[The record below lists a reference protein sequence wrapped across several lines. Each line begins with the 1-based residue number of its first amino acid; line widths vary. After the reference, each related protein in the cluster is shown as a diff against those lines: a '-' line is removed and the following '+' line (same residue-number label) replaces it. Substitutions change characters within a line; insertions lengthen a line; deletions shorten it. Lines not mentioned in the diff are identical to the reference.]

1 MTRKKYVAWIFLAP
15 SLVFYLYFFIF
26 PTINSVRLSF
36 FEWSGFTEDMLFVGF
51 KNFTSLLKDVNFYD
65 SLKATFLLIIV
76 GGIAIFILSFIF
88 SFLLNSGIRGK
99 KLYRNIIFFPFIVAP
114 IIHSIY
120 WGLVVYSPRTGI
132 LTGFFKFL
140 NIEPIAFL
148 SPQNIFWSSL
158 FVVVWMSVGFYLV
171 ILIAAIER
179 IPSYLYEAARIEG
192 AKEFRQFFKI
202 TLPLIRPVLLIAIV
216 LWVIY
221 AIKMFDF
228 FYAVGGVITPRELWT
243 NAIYLYIVAFGKRPP
258 IFELG
263 YASAIGVFIVI
274 FALVFSVII
283 VLSLR
288 GEEYEY

>member
-65 SLKATFLLIIV
+65 SLKATFLLIVV

-88 SFLLNSGIRGK
+88 SFLLTSGIRGK

-132 LTGFFKFL
+132 LTGFLKFL
-140 NIEPIAFL
+140 NTLAGTRWIK
-148 SPQNIFWSSL
+148 S
-158 FVVVWMSVGFYLV
+158 
-171 ILIAAIER
+171 
-179 IPSYLYEAARIEG
+179 
-192 AKEFRQFFKI
+192 I
-202 TLPLIRPVLLIAIV
+202 TWPMRL
-216 LWVIY
+216 
-221 AIKMFDF
+221 
-228 FYAVGGVITPRELWT
+228 
-243 NAIYLYIVAFGKRPP
+243 
-258 IFELG
+258 
-263 YASAIGVFIVI
+263 
-274 FALVFSVII
+274 
-283 VLSLR
+283 
-288 GEEYEY
+288 